1 MREII
6 ILAAGTGTKMFP
18 YDMVGSKT
26 MRPVAGIPIM
36 GHMVHTLR
44 SFSGAPIHIM
54 TLKKYY
60 GATALY
66 FEGMDGVQVH
76 ALDQSGGSADTLLA
90 GMRLVSGGD
99 VLVVSGDTWIDPQD
113 LKALHSRS
121 GPAALCCP
129 LNGERSMDWIC
140 ARLDG
145 GRVAEIG
152 AHHRGGS
159 MTHRLAAFVLPVS
172 FARRLE
178 LTPEYFPGMKVGEGA
193 PMERYVEAAL
203 AAPWTSTRWRRW
215 RRPAPILTWTSPG
228 TCWI

>member
-66 FEGMDGVQVH
+66 FDGMDGVQVH
-76 ALDQSGGSADTLLA
+76 ALDQMCIRDRFRPELDA
-90 GMRLVSGGD
+90 MRS
-99 VLVVSGDTWIDPQD
+99 
-113 LKALHSRS
+113 
-121 GPAALCCP
+121 
-129 LNGERSMDWIC
+129 
-140 ARLDG
+140 
-145 GRVAEIG
+145 
-152 AHHRGGS
+152 
-159 MTHRLAAFVLPVS
+159 
-172 FARRLE
+172 
-178 LTPEYFPGMKVGEGA
+178 
-193 PMERYVEAAL
+193 
-203 AAPWTSTRWRRW
+203 
-215 RRPAPILTWTSPG
+215 TSPG
-228 TCWI
+228 AMP